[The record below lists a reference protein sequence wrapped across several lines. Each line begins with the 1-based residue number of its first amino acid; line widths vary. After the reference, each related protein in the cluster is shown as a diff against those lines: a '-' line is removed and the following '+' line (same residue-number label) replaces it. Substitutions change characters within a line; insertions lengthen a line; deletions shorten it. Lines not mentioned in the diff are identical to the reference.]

1 MFNVF
6 DVNVEGSGYSQ
17 QKTISTKY
25 LQKSYKEVIMYQP
38 VTDKDQADLWNSF
51 EHLQNTLAK
60 EQLDN
65 LNIDFV
71 LW

>member
-6 DVNVEGSGYSQ
+6 DVNEEGSGYSQ

-38 VTDKDQADLWNSF
+38 VTDKDQADL
-51 EHLQNTLAK
+51 
-60 EQLDN
+60 
-65 LNIDFV
+65 
-71 LW
+71 